1 MRVLVVDENLMA
13 LKRTEFARKTP
24 MKQGKPMARTAVKA
38 GPKAAPEPKIRL
50 RKCVVKTCR
59 APFAPR
65 SMTHKACGPACAE
78 IHTADEKARKLK
90 RERQAGLAKL
100 KTKRDFVKE
109 AQVAFNA
116 FIRARDAH
124 LPCICCGRTS
134 EKQYLTGTNWDC
146 GHYRS
151 TGSAPH
157 LRFVEDNAH
166 RQLTVCNR
174 HGAGRAVD
182 YRIGLIARIGLARV
196 EAIEADNAPR
206 NYTIDDLKAIKA
218 HYTAKRRELKNNSK
232 NLSQVD

>member
-1 MRVLVVDENLMA
+1 M
-13 LKRTEFARKTP
+13 KRQAFARGERIEACEVTKLIIQE
-24 MKQGKPMARTAVKA
+24 KKV
-38 GPKAAPEPKIRL
+38 RL
-50 RKCVVKTCR
+50 RKCAVSTCR
-59 APFAPR
+59 KPFAPR
-65 SMTHKACGPACAE
+65 SITHKTCGPECAQE
-78 IHTADEKARKLK
+78 FVRLEKIRKDR
-90 RERQAGLAKL
+90 RERQDGLARL
-100 KTKRDFVKE
+100 RTKRDYVKL

-116 FIRARDAH
+116 YIRARDAH

-157 LRFVEDNAH
+157 LRFHEDNAH

-196 EAIEADNAPR
+196 EALESDCEPR
-206 NYTIDDLKAIKA
+206 HYTVDQLIALTAHYKRKLKELKAA
-218 HYTAKRRELKNNSK
+218 AA
-232 NLSQVD
+232 